1 MFTQYVIAGRGRKP
15 AEGCIAEEAVR
26 AELSHGARHK
36 SFTEWRLW
44 R

>member
-15 AEGCIAEEAVR
+15 AEGCIAEAVR

-36 SFTEWRLW
+36 SFTEWRQW